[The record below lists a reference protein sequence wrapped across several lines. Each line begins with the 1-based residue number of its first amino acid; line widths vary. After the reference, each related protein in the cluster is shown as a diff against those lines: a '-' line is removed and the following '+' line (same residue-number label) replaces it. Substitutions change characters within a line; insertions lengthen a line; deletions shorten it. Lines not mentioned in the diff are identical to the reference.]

1 MNLDSSHL
9 VAYAELVGSLQ
20 GEKPSA
26 VLERM
31 QSRIEAGDLDLKD
44 VFVALDRTGVEVTDI
59 IRLVRIGKDEAYLT
73 QWRGR
78 DGGTRHTIAA
88 LLTEARARADE
99 LGVRD
104 LSTRVYDDRMTGDYR
119 SALLDAGFTPTNR
132 RVEYKTPLSQMP
144 PEGKSKL
151 VWKTMTETGEDLVL
165 DLLREASIGTPDG
178 VDTSVG
184 STAIANL
191 LDGDY
196 ASMDPRTVQVGY
208 LDGTAAAVLFC
219 AATPEDGWSTIKFL
233 GVVSSHRGRGIGT
246 QIHLHGIA
254 TLRELGGVTYHDGTS
269 EANEAML
276 RLFAKQACV
285 ESSRMEE
292 WHAITRRP

>member
-1 MNLDSSHL
+1 MHLDSPHL

-20 GEKPSA
+20 DERPSA

-31 QSRIEAGDLDLKD
+31 QSQIEAGDLDLKD

-59 IRLVRIGKDEAYLT
+59 IRLVRMGKDEAYLT

-78 DGGTRHTIAA
+78 GSGTRHTIAA

-99 LGVRD
+99 LGIRD
-104 LSTRVYDDRMTGDYR
+104 LSTRVYDDRMTDAYR
-119 SALLDAGFTPTNR
+119 SALLDAGFTSTNR
-132 RVEYKTPLSQMP
+132 RVEYRTPLSQMP
-144 PEGKSKL
+144 PEGESRF

-196 ASMDPRTVQVGY
+196 ASMDPRTVQVGF

-219 AATPEDGWSTIKFL
+219 VATPEDGWSTITFM
-233 GVVSSHRGRGIGT
+233 GIVPSQRRAGLGT
-246 QIHLHGIA
+246 QAHLHGIA
-254 TLRELGGVTYHDGTS
+254 TLRELGGVTYHDGTGES
-269 EANEAML
+269 NEAML
-276 RLFAKQACV
+276 HLFAKQGCV
-285 ESSRMEE
+285 ESNRMEE
-292 WHAITRRP
+292 WHAIPGRP